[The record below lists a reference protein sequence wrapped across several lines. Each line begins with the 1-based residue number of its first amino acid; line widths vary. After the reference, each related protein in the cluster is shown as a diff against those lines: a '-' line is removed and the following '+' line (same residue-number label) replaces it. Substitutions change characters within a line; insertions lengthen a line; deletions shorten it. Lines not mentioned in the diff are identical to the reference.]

1 MDYSLKDIQQM
12 ANKDPR
18 VKKAMDRC
26 AIEFAPIVPG
36 VVLSSLDTNS
46 FLLVLGGVLFIV
58 GLIAFITFVLLLL
71 SLHKKVR
78 AEIISSMRQEEMERL
93 ARVKATMTPAE
104 WQAYQLELENNR
116 LLKELARRSTQKSTT
131 RTVFGYTEGG

>member
-26 AIEFAPIVPG
+26 AIAFAPIVPG
-36 VVLSSLDTNS
+36 VVLSSLDTNN

-58 GLIAFITFVLLLL
+58 GFIPFMAFTLSLLLV
-71 SLHKKVR
+71 HKKVR
-78 AEIISSMRQEEMERL
+78 TEIVARLQKEEEDRL
-93 ARVKATMTPAE
+93 AQVKATMTPAE
-104 WQAYQLELENNR
+104 WQAYMLELENNR
-116 LLKELARRSTQKSTT
+116 LLKELARSSTQKSTT

>member
-1 MDYSLKDIQQM
+1 M
-12 ANKDPR
+12 ANRDPR
-18 VKKAMDRC
+18 VKKALKRSV
-26 AIEFAPIVPG
+26 FLLVPTLLG
-36 VVLSSLDTNS
+36 VILSSLDTNN

-58 GLIAFITFVLLLL
+58 GFIPFIAFMLSVLLVQ
-71 SLHKKVR
+71 KKVR
-78 AEIISSMRQEEMERL
+78 AEIVARLQKEEEDRL
-93 ARVKATMTPAE
+93 AQVKATMTPAE